1 MDLKPLMLALR
12 HCGRSQSVRNG
23 ISLHSH
29 IIKHRFFHDIFMAN
43 NLLSMYVDFTYLND
57 AHKLFDE
64 MTYKNIVTW
73 TTMVSAYTSN
83 KRPDKAIRLYN
94 HMLEC
99 DLEVPN
105 GFMYSAV
112 LKACA
117 LTGDLQL
124 GRLIHKRIS
133 RENLDND
140 TVMYC
145 KEGMIEEAISLFHQM
160 PKRNIISWNC
170 IIAGLAHKGS
180 FLALEYM
187 CMMHK
192 EGLKLDEFALPCG
205 LKACSYFNLLAMGK
219 QIHCYVVNC
228 DGLALWNSILSGYIV
243 NEKNKAALCLLSQI
257 HSSGVCIDSYTFSSA
272 VKVCLKLLNLRLGLQ
287 VHGLNV
293 TCGYES
299 DYVVGSILIDLYAK
313 LGKVKNA
320 LELFHRLPN
329 KDIVCSSL
337 ASLGS
342 GKQVHALCVK
352 SGFDTKGVTVTSLVD
367 MYSKCGEI
375 EDGLAL
381 FNNMPERDVVSWTRV
396 IVGCGQNGRAKEA
409 ITFFQDTIRFEAK

>member
-1 MDLKPLMLALR
+1 
-12 HCGRSQSVRNG
+12 
-23 ISLHSH
+23 
-29 IIKHRFFHDIFMAN
+29 MAN

-117 LTGDLQL
+117 LAG
-124 GRLIHKRIS
+124 
-133 RENLDND
+133 
-140 TVMYC
+140 YC

-160 PKRNIISWNC
+160 PKRNVISWNC

-180 FLALEYM
+180 FLALEYV
-187 CMMHK
+187 CMIHK

-219 QIHCYVVNC
+219 QIHCYVV
-228 DGLALWNSILSGYIV
+228 
-243 NEKNKAALCLLSQI
+243 
-257 HSSGVCIDSYTFSSA
+257 
-272 VKVCLKLLNLRLGLQ
+272 
-287 VHGLNV
+287 
-293 TCGYES
+293 
-299 DYVVGSILIDLYAK
+299 
-313 LGKVKNA
+313 
-320 LELFHRLPN
+320 
-329 KDIVCSSL
+329 
-337 ASLGS
+337 
-342 GKQVHALCVK
+342 K
-352 SGFDTKGVTVTSLVD
+352 SGFECSRFIVSALVD
-367 MYSKCGEI
+367 MYPNCNMLSAATKLFDQYSSC
-375 EDGLAL
+375 DGL
-381 FNNMPERDVVSWTRV
+381 
-396 IVGCGQNGRAKEA
+396 GCDSSKFSGFMKISPHSVQEQMLSLREGSLA
-409 ITFFQDTIRFEAK
+409 IPRTGSTTVLHS